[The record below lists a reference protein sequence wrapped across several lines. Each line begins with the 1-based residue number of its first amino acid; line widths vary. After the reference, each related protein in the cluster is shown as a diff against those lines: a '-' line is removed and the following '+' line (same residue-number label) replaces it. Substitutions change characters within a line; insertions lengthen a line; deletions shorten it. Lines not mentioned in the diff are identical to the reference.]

1 MDGDGSSSSAERTLW
16 TVWSYITEAVNRFI
30 RTVSTNISDNTNS
43 VEETPVDS
51 ERVDDSAPA
60 GGDAGGRVGA
70 EEPPLPPPA
79 APPLLSSSR
88 PLVAW
93 EFCTTE
99 IDLGAEENA
108 QRQVQPSGGHRRKAS
123 EKSEGAAGERED
135 GGRPIADGDERE
147 ESGERGDGEEHA
159 NTRWLKLTGDAMS
172 DDVEESEREAGAAAE
187 TERAVTPEDPREMD
201 ETTRKIQGKEH
212 EGEKDLQSEDI
223 EVKICPITDLSVEE
237 EDEVHEAESTV
248 THGEV
253 EDGDGVPAIVSA
265 AGFTTPHVELQ
276 TAHHN
281 RGVESESSES
291 DDVEK
296 ANEEKAGAVREE
308 ENAKDHGTIERE
320 DAVETLAGGSERG
333 DVLTEDVPRGEEVAE
348 AEPRDAGAVDAARSA
363 DVQTKTRQVG
373 GGGTE
378 SVAVKSDG
386 TMAES
391 SAGEE
396 PFDKDRVEEEE
407 RPFGEEGSKES
418 FMEMSGSLNSEEPE
432 GETVQETAAAIK
444 DIPTGIFEGRLV
456 VSELNFPTREETQ
469 TGVPEYN
476 NVPDENTTQAFLE
489 EGDCEGSVLPE
500 EVWSKEPE
508 GLQNSGRATQVF
520 LEEGDCEGS
529 VRPEEVGSKEPEGL
543 QNSGCATG
551 AGYLVAVEDMEEEQD
566 IMRDVEKSFDAGL
579 PPETEKPLEGVTRES
594 EQLFEEEEGEFL
606 VDCMKTGIDHSEKE
620 FETHVGPTDEINKA
634 ANEPPDGLEEILVD
648 LQIDEGSCDPKAADA
663 AEDGCGTTGASATE
677 ETFLKAEEQ
686 TMTETSSCQVGQ
698 LTSEQ
703 NRNMAPSLLEDVT
716 EHEFLKRHDETEDEL
731 LEDVEMQEARADVEE
746 TGGEVEQVVAEDE
759 MESQNEMGVSHLQ
772 VEDLAEFEWSPLV
785 ESPEKRHLQPDEAL
799 EIGEETSTDSEA
811 PDESKTA
818 ECRAEDFTSKP
829 GAEEESCAEGTVGS
843 SSGRQGVIDDDVLD
857 LWLQA
862 ASPEN
867 DDGVQQQVDPRTGQ
881 IIEPYEEEQG
891 DVSSL
896 QTEKDVDQLVESNSR
911 ESDLEGHTETSSS
924 AVETGFRGLYDTLA
938 IVSES
943 ADVSELSAQQPNCDW
958 RDMLGEEAA
967 ETGKTYLEEKEA
979 SAGTGFHRDSGV
991 PSPEARHLDQGSAE
1005 TQTGSWNEMDAEA
1018 SDRKD
1023 GGEDEAQS
1031 QTERS
1036 CLYQF
1041 EKTQTEDGPPETAAS
1056 GSPGEGSEPGRS
1068 RSGSE
1073 ASLEDETVPMESRS
1087 QSDVCSDSEMKLSSV
1102 DRPQPGWNEGV
1113 AESSVGPNVTDGAGH
1128 PTTTSEDQ
1136 MEVESSALDFTA
1148 QRSRISVKNPRVRPP
1163 KDSRSLLNMP
1173 SLDPTPSQQV
1183 SAKVPVGGPLGGLGF
1198 GVKLPGLG
1206 GGFPVLKKTK
1216 RVVRD
1221 ENSPETISEE
1231 KKPEERSDTEGDT
1244 QHKPKWT
1251 PPRHPGFGNP
1261 LMSELKTKL
1270 KKTTK
1275 E

>member
-1 MDGDGSSSSAERTLW
+1 MDGDGSSSGADRTLW
-16 TVWSYITEAVNRFI
+16 TVWSYITDAVNRFI
-30 RTVSTNISDNTNS
+30 RTLSTNISDNTDS
-43 VEETPVDS
+43 LEETPVDS
-51 ERVDDSAPA
+51 ERVDDSAPTE
-60 GGDAGGRVGA
+60 GDAGGRVGA
-70 EEPPLPPPA
+70 EEPPPA
-79 APPLLSSSR
+79 AAPLLSSSR

-99 IDLGAEENA
+99 IDLGAEEND
-108 QRQVQPSGGHRRKAS
+108 QNEVQPSGGHRRKAS
-123 EKSEGAAGERED
+123 EKSEGAGGDRED

-147 ESGERGDGEEHA
+147 ENGERRDGEEHA
-159 NTRWLKLTGDAMS
+159 NTRWLKLTADAMS
-172 DDVEESEREAGAAAE
+172 DDVEESEGEAGAAGE
-187 TERAVTPEDPREMD
+187 TKRAVTPEDPREMD

-212 EGEKDLQSEDI
+212 EGEKDLQNEDI

-248 THGEV
+248 THEEV
-253 EDGDGVPAIVSA
+253 EDGDGVPAMASVVSD
-265 AGFTTPHVELQ
+265 AGFTSPHVELQ

-281 RGVESESSES
+281 RAVESESSES
-291 DDVEK
+291 DGVEK
-296 ANEEKAGAVREE
+296 ANEEKAGAVSEE
-308 ENAKDHGTIERE
+308 ENAKEDSNHGTMERE
-320 DAVETLAGGSERG
+320 DAVKTLTGGSERG
-333 DVLTEDVPRGEEVAE
+333 DVLTEDVPRGEEVARNAE
-348 AEPRDAGAVDAARSA
+348 AEPRDAGRVDAARSA
-363 DVQTKTRQVG
+363 DAQTKTRQVG
-373 GGGTE
+373 GDGTE

-386 TMAES
+386 TTAES

-396 PFDKDRVEEEE
+396 LFDKDRVEEEEE

-444 DIPTGIFEGRLV
+444 DIPTGMFEGRLV
-456 VSELNFPTREETQ
+456 VSELNFPTCEETQ
-469 TGVPEYN
+469 MGVPEYN
-476 NVPDENTTQAFLE
+476 NVPDENTTQVFLE

-500 EVWSKEPE
+500 EVGSKEPE

-529 VRPEEVGSKEPEGL
+529 VRPEEVGSKEPESF

-551 AGYLVAVEDMEEEQD
+551 AGYLVAAEDMEEEQD
-566 IMRDVEKSFDAGL
+566 IMRDLEQSFDAGL
-579 PPETEKPLEGVTRES
+579 PHETEKPLEAVTRES

-620 FETHVGPTDEINKA
+620 FETHVGPTDEINNA

-648 LQIDEGSCDPKAADA
+648 FQIDEGSCDPKAADA
-663 AEDGCGTTGASATE
+663 AEDGCGTTGASATQ
-677 ETFLKAEEQ
+677 ETFLQEEQ
-686 TMTETSSCQVGQ
+686 TMTETSSCQVGE

-703 NRNMAPSLLEDVT
+703 NRNMAPSSLEDIT

-731 LEDVEMQEARADVEE
+731 LEDVKMQEARADVEE

-772 VEDLAEFEWSPLV
+772 VEDLAEFEGSPLV
-785 ESPEKRHLQPDEAL
+785 VSPEKRHLQPDEAL
-799 EIGEETSTDSEA
+799 EFGDETSTDSEA

-829 GAEEESCAEGTVGS
+829 GAEEESGAEGTVCS
-843 SSGRQGVIDDDVLD
+843 SGGRQGVIDDDVLD

-867 DDGVQQQVDPRTGQ
+867 DDGVQRQVDPRTGQ
-881 IIEPYEEEQG
+881 LMEPYDEEQG
-891 DVSSL
+891 DISSL
-896 QTEKDVDQLVESNSR
+896 QTEKDVDQLAESNSR

-924 AVETGFRGLYDTLA
+924 TVETGCRGLYDTLA

-943 ADVSELSAQQPNCDW
+943 GDVSELSAQQPNCDW
-958 RDMLGEEAA
+958 RDMLGEEAT

-979 SAGTGFHRDSGV
+979 SAKTGFHPDSGV
-991 PSPEARHLDQGSAE
+991 PSPEARHLNQGS
-1005 TQTGSWNEMDAEA
+1005 AEA

-1041 EKTQTEDGPPETAAS
+1041 EKTQTEDGPPEMAAS
-1056 GSPGEGSEPGRS
+1056 GSPGEGSEPARPS
-1068 RSGSE
+1068 SGSE
-1073 ASLEDETVPMESRS
+1073 ASLEDETVPKESRS
-1087 QSDVCSDSEMKLSSV
+1087 QSDVCSESEMKLSSV
-1102 DRPQPGWNEGV
+1102 DKPQPGWNEGV
-1113 AESSVGPNVTDGAGH
+1113 AESSVGLNATDGAGH

-1173 SLDPTPSQQV
+1173 SLDPTPSQQM
-1183 SAKVPVGGPLGGLGF
+1183 SAKAPVGGPLGGLGF

-1231 KKPEERSDTEGDT
+1231 TKPEERSDSEGDT
-1244 QHKPKWT
+1244 QHKPKWM